1 MLATIT
7 QTRQTPRGWLASGL
21 YLSAV
26 LLLSGCASYSQRFD
40 VIEAQLAAGNLPA
53 ALQTLEKDRGNGR
66 RDEVLYLLN
75 RAMLLRMQGDYRQS
89 NQALE
94 QAKRLIDEL
103 DAVSIREQAGSL
115 TVNDTLQSYIG
126 SDFER
131 ALLHVY
137 AALNYLQLGMPDEAR
152 VEILQLDVL
161 LNLQADGQGNAY
173 SEDAFARYLSG
184 LVFEQLGEWS
194 DAMIAYRKAYQD
206 YQKYR
211 EYFGVKPPRSLGL
224 ALLRMAEHLGL
235 KEELRRYRKAFAI
248 EQWTPLPVFQT
259 EGEVVLIVG
268 TGLAPRKRE
277 ESMSIFAPG
286 AGVMV
291 RIALPRY
298 ETKTQP
304 VGEVRLQTDNEA
316 VDAELVEDIDAIAVK
331 TLQEKMPAITAR
343 ALARAVVKYR
353 AAKEA
358 GERDQGLGL
367 LLNVAGMLSEQA
379 DTRSWSTLPQRI
391 YLGRQPLAPGR
402 YHISV
407 QLLGRGG
414 EVLAQKQFSG
424 VVGEAGKK
432 VYLTWRWIPPD
443 THGGK
448 RS

>member
-7 QTRQTPRGWLASGL
+7 QIRQTPGRWLASGL
-21 YLSAV
+21 CLGAV

-40 VIEAQLAAGNLPA
+40 AIETQLAAGNLPG
-53 ALQTLEKDRGNGR
+53 ALQALEKDRGNGQ

-103 DAVSIREQAGSL
+103 DAVSLREQAASL
-115 TVNDTLQSYIG
+115 TVNDTLKSYIG

-131 ALLHVY
+131 VLLHVY
-137 AALNYLQLGMPDEAR
+137 AALNYLQLDMPDEAR

-161 LNLQADGQGNAY
+161 LSLQADGQGDMQM
-173 SEDAFARYLSG
+173 EDAFARYLSG
-184 LVFEQLGEWS
+184 LVFEQQGEWS
-194 DAMIAYRKAYQD
+194 DAMIAYRRAYQD

-211 EYFGVKPPRSLGL
+211 KHLGVKLPHSLGL

-235 KEELRRYRKAFAI
+235 KEELRQYRKAFAI
-248 EQWTPLPVFQT
+248 KQWLSLPFLQ
-259 EGEVVLIVG
+259 EKGEVVLVIG

-277 ESMSIFAPG
+277 EALSILAPEM
-286 AGVMV
+286 GVMV
-291 RIALPRY
+291 RVALPRN
-298 ETKTQP
+298 ETRAQP
-304 VGEVRLQTDNEA
+304 VGEVRLLADDEMVTAD
-316 VDAELVEDIDAIAVK
+316 LVEDIDVIAVK
-331 TLQEKMPAITAR
+331 TLQAQMPAITAR

-353 AAKEA
+353 AVREA

-391 YLGRQPLAPGR
+391 YLARRFLPPGR
-402 YHISV
+402 HDVSV
-407 QLLGRGG
+407 QLLGHGG
-414 EVLAQKQFSG
+414 QVLAQKQFTG
-424 VVGEAGKK
+424 VAIEAGKK
-432 VYLTWRWIPPD
+432 VYLTWRWISPH
-443 THGGK
+443 TRGGK
-448 RS
+448 

>member
-1 MLATIT
+1 V
-7 QTRQTPRGWLASGL
+7 GGL
-21 YLSAV
+21 CLGAA

-40 VIEAQLAAGNLPA
+40 AIETQLAAGNPSA
-53 ALQTLEKDRGNGR
+53 ALQALEKDHGNSR

-75 RAMLLRMQGDYRQS
+75 RALLLRMQGHYRQS
-89 NQALE
+89 NEALE

-103 DAVSIREQAGSL
+103 DAVSVSEQAGSL

-152 VEILQLDVL
+152 VEVLQLDVL
-161 LNLQADGQGNAY
+161 LNLQADGQGDAY
-173 SEDAFARYLSG
+173 TEDAFARYLSG
-184 LVFEQLGEWS
+184 LIFEQLGEWS
-194 DAMIAYRKAYQD
+194 DAMIAYRKSYHD

-235 KEELRRYRKAFAI
+235 KEELRQYRKAFAI
-248 EQWTPLPVFQT
+248 EQWTPLPALQA

-268 TGLAPRKRE
+268 TGLAPSKRE
-277 ESMSIFAPG
+277 ESMAIFAPE

-291 RIALPRY
+291 RVALPRY
-298 ETKTQP
+298 ETKIQP
-304 VGEVRLQTDNEA
+304 VGEVRLLTDDTTVSA
-316 VDAELVEDIDAIAVK
+316 DLVEDVDAIAIK
-331 TLQEKMPAITAR
+331 TLQAQMPAITAR

-391 YLGRQPLAPGR
+391 YLARRFLPRAGTIFRCSCWGAGARYWHRSSLPG
-402 YHISV
+402 
-407 QLLGRGG
+407 
-414 EVLAQKQFSG
+414 
-424 VVGEAGKK
+424 
-432 VYLTWRWIPPD
+432 
-443 THGGK
+443 
-448 RS
+448 